1 MFKNTL
7 LAKALGLA
15 QFVYFLL
22 LFFLS
27 QFLNGLVAA
36 FYDQVNLASA
46 ISSYC
51 ILFTPKPQS

>member
-15 QFVYFLL
+15 QFVSFLL

-27 QFLNGLVAA
+27 QFLNGMVAA
-36 FYDQVNLASA
+36 FYDQLNLTSA
-46 ISSYC
+46 IFSYC
-51 ILFTPKPQS
+51 ELFTPKPQS